1 MSDDNPLLATDFTPM
16 DGSGAKRRLPISL
29 GMLSLA
35 LLAGISVIIMT
46 YLFIARAVIFQT
58 EPPAADVDIS
68 GLSFNI
74 GDNYLLLKGEYD
86 ITATTPG
93 YYPLLDTITVGDAA
107 TQDIKLQLQ
116 PLPGNLA
123 ITSELQDIQ
132 VSVDKQQTGT
142 VPGTLEGLS
151 RGSHQLEFSK
161 YRYFPLQQEI
171 DIEGLGKT
179 QSLNIALLPA
189 WPLPPSRPACVSG
202 WKALRRRTVL
212 GQVFVRHVDAG

>member
-58 EPPAADVDIS
+58 EPPAADIEIS

-93 YYPLLDTITVGDAA
+93 YYPLLDTIT
-107 TQDIKLQLQ
+107 
-116 PLPGNLA
+116 
-123 ITSELQDIQ
+123 
-132 VSVDKQQTGT
+132 
-142 VPGTLEGLS
+142 
-151 RGSHQLEFSK
+151 
-161 YRYFPLQQEI
+161 
-171 DIEGLGKT
+171 
-179 QSLNIALLPA
+179 
-189 WPLPPSRPACVSG
+189 
-202 WKALRRRTVL
+202 RRRCCHSGYKATAPTTA
-212 GQVFVRHVDAG
+212 R